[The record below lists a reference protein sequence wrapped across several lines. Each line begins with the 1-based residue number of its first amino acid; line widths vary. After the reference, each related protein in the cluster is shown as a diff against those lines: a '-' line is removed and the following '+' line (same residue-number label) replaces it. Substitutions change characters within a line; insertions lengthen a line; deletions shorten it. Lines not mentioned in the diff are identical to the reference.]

1 MTERSNYHEA
11 GIRRLSQAI
20 AEGDGISVI
29 AFAPNAER
37 ARAAEEQ
44 GAEVL
49 ALAERVAGV
58 RDATSLPLL
67 WRAAGSPQTAAD
79 AGADAWVLVVEDADD
94 DDGALE
100 AIQTE
105 AALLGLE
112 CVVDVRDEDELALA
126 LDRLDPEV
134 LLLSGR
140 DAEDDEHPLDR
151 VLALLPDVPAGKLA
165 IADVPVRSRE
175 EVVALER
182 AGVDA
187 VLVRAVDVAELVGEP
202 WPEV

>member
-1 MTERSNYHEA
+1 VNEQSDHPV
-11 GIRRLSQAI
+11 GVRRLSQAI

-29 AFAPNAER
+29 AHAPNLER

-44 GAEVL
+44 GAEGLVL
-49 ALAERVAGV
+49 VEQVAGV
-58 RDATSLPLL
+58 REATSLPLL
-67 WRAAGSPQTAAD
+67 WRASGSPETAAE
-79 AGADAWVLVVEDADD
+79 AGADAWVLVVEHADD
-94 DDGALE
+94 DDGVLE

-112 CVVDVRDEDELALA
+112 CVVDVRDEDELALV

-151 VLALLPDVPAGKLA
+151 VLSLLPDVPAGKLA
-165 IADVPVRSRE
+165 IAEVPVRSRD

-187 VLVRAVDVAELVGEP
+187 VIVRAPDVTELVGEP
-202 WPEV
+202 VPEV

>member
-1 MTERSNYHEA
+1 
-11 GIRRLSQAI
+11 
-20 AEGDGISVI
+20 
-29 AFAPNAER
+29 
-37 ARAAEEQ
+37 EQ
-44 GAEVL
+44 
-49 ALAERVAGV
+49 VAGV
-58 RDATSLPLL
+58 REVTALPLL
-67 WRAAGSPQTAAD
+67 WRASGPPETAAR
-79 AGADAWVLVVEDADD
+79 AGADAWVLVVEHAGD
-94 DDGALE
+94 DDGVLE

-140 DAEDDEHPLDR
+140 DAQDDEHPLDR

-165 IADVPVRSRE
+165 IAEIPVRSRE

-187 VLVRAVDVAELVGEP
+187 
-202 WPEV
+202 